1 MILPLYQYRLNIT
14 ERGEM
19 IHFYQKCLEFKTMH
33 SLAGGL
39 VATLV
44 VVAVVA
50 VVVGLM
56 DDQEPDQVLSEQMLV
71 RNPTPAVSGPTHWIS
86 SSEQKLDFG
95 LLNFIS

>member
-1 MILPLYQYRLNIT
+1 
-14 ERGEM
+14 
-19 IHFYQKCLEFKTMH
+19 MH

-39 VATLV
+39 VATV

>member
-1 MILPLYQYRLNIT
+1 
-14 ERGEM
+14 
-19 IHFYQKCLEFKTMH
+19 MH

-44 VVAVVA
+44 VVVVA

>member
-1 MILPLYQYRLNIT
+1 MSLPLYQYRQNIT
-14 ERGEM
+14 ERWS
-19 IHFYQKCLEFKTMH
+19 IFTKNVWNSKQCIAWRVVF
-33 SLAGGL
+33 GL
-39 VATLV
+39 VAV
-44 VVAVVA
+44 VV

-71 RNPTPAVSGPTHWIS
+71 RNPTPAVFGPTHWIS

>member
-1 MILPLYQYRLNIT
+1 MIYDLPLYQYRLNIT
-14 ERGEM
+14 ERWS
-19 IHFYQKCLEFKTMH
+19 IFTKNVWNSKQCI
-33 SLAGGL
+33 AWRVAIGL
-39 VATLV
+39 VAV
-44 VVAVVA
+44 VEV

-71 RNPTPAVSGPTHWIS
+71 RNPTPAVPGPTHWIS

>member
-14 ERGEM
+14 ERWS
-19 IHFYQKCLEFKTMH
+19 IFTKNVWNSKQCIAWRVVF
-33 SLAGGL
+33 GL
-39 VATLV
+39 VAMV
-44 VVAVVA
+44 VVVE
-50 VVVGLM
+50 GLM

-71 RNPTPAVSGPTHWIS
+71 RNPTPAVFGPTHWIS

>member
-1 MILPLYQYRLNIT
+1 MV
-14 ERGEM
+14 
-19 IHFYQKCLEFKTMH
+19 F
-33 SLAGGL
+33 GL
-39 VATLV
+39 VAMV
-44 VVAVVA
+44 VVV

>member
-1 MILPLYQYRLNIT
+1 ML
-14 ERGEM
+14 
-19 IHFYQKCLEFKTMH
+19 
-33 SLAGGL
+33 GL
-39 VATLV
+39 VAV
-44 VVAVVA
+44 VEV

-71 RNPTPAVSGPTHWIS
+71 RIPTPAVPGPTLWIS